1 MAAVVANKVKRNRSA
16 RHSKGNGGVQLEID
30 AYGKLRKVGGGTAE
44 EEEAK
49 RKREAA
55 KRGHVGYY
63 RKIEQLDNDDGI
75 YRASSSANV
84 VLYVGLGMIA
94 IGLVI
99 TFVGIGDKGFRTLEL
114 KLVGP
119 SLVACG
125 AFFAFLRILFCTI
138 PSCCKSCSPC
148 CKSAEADTKSA

>member
-16 RHSKGNGGVQLEID
+16 RHSNKGGGGVQLEID

-63 RKIEQLDNDDGI
+63 RKV
-75 YRASSSANV
+75 RA
-84 VLYVGLGMIA
+84 MP
-94 IGLVI
+94 
-99 TFVGIGDKGFRTLEL
+99 L
-114 KLVGP
+114 K
-119 SLVACG
+119 A
-125 AFFAFLRILFCTI
+125 
-138 PSCCKSCSPC
+138 KSTERCSPHC
-148 CKSAEADTKSA
+148 AKSLTRVIPAPG